1 MKYAATILLLLLLL
15 TSGCDLFRTRDAESP
30 NQPRSNYQLAVTPEL
45 LIQNLVNS
53 MKDGNLQNYLACLSD
68 TSFSGKSYLFV
79 PSSGAAS
86 LYPSF
91 ASPWDKK
98 NESGYF
104 TNLISR
110 IPSGQQMTVVL
121 TNQNSSLQGDSII
134 YSASYV
140 LNVPFTDSSIPSLYQ
155 GDMKL
160 NMFRD
165 TRLVWNVY
173 LWQDIKSTQYPS
185 WSELK
190 GRLY

>member
-1 MKYAATILLLLLLL
+1 MRRIAIIFFLLLLG
-15 TSGCDLFRTRDAESP
+15 GCDLFQTRDAQIPDQS
-30 NQPRSNYQLAVTPEL
+30 RSNYQTAVTKDL
-45 LIQNLVNS
+45 LIQNLINS
-53 MKDGNLQNYLACLSD
+53 MKDVNLQNYLACFSD
-68 TSFSGKSYLFV
+68 TSFSGKQFIFN

-91 ASPWDKK
+91 AYPWDKK
-98 NESGYF
+98 NESAYF

-110 IPSGQQMTVVL
+110 IPSGIPVTLVI
-121 TNQNSSLQGDSII
+121 TNPSSSQVGDSII
-134 YSASYV
+134 YSASYT

-155 GDMKL
+155 GDLKF
-160 NMFRD
+160 NMIQD
-165 TRLVWNVY
+165 SRLVWSIY

>member
-1 MKYAATILLLLLLL
+1 MRYIGVIFFILLLG
-15 TSGCDLFRTRDAESP
+15 GCDLFKTRDAQMP
-30 NQPRSNYQLAVTPEL
+30 DQPRSNYEIAVTPDL

-53 MKDGNLQNYLACLSD
+53 LKDVNLQNYLACFSD
-68 TSFSGKSYLFV
+68 ISFSGKSYLFY

-86 LYPSF
+86 LFPSF
-91 ASPWDKK
+91 AYPWDKK
-98 NESGYF
+98 NESAYF

-110 IPSGQQMTVVL
+110 IPSGVQVTLVI
-121 TNQNSSLQGDSII
+121 TNSNSSQQGDSII
-134 YSASYV
+134 YSASYT

-155 GDMKL
+155 GDLKF
-160 NMFRD
+160 NMIRD
-165 TRLVWNVY
+165 SRLVWSIY

>member
-1 MKYAATILLLLLLL
+1 MKYFAVILFLLLLG
-15 TSGCDLFRTRDAESP
+15 GCDLFQTRDAQKP
-30 NQPRSNYQLAVTPEL
+30 DQPRSNYQIAVTPDL

-53 MKDGNLQNYLACLSD
+53 LKDVNLQNYLSCFSD
-68 TSFSGKSYLFV
+68 TSFSGKSYLFY

-91 ASPWDKK
+91 ASSWDKK
-98 NESGYF
+98 NESAYF

-110 IPSGQQMTVVL
+110 IPSGVQVTLVI
-121 TNQNSSLQGDSII
+121 TNSNSSPQGDSII
-134 YSASYV
+134 YSASYT

-155 GDMKL
+155 GDLKFSMI
-160 NMFRD
+160 RD
-165 TRLVWNVY
+165 SRLVWSIY
-173 LWQDIKSTQYPS
+173 LWLDIKSTQSPS

>member
-1 MKYAATILLLLLLL
+1 MRYFVVIFFLLLLG
-15 TSGCDLFRTRDAESP
+15 GCDLFQARDAQIP
-30 NQPRSNYQLAVTPEL
+30 NQARSNYQTAFEPEL
-45 LIQNLVNS
+45 VVENLVNS
-53 MKDGNLQNYLACLSD
+53 FKDLNLQNYLSCFSD
-68 TSFSGKSYLFV
+68 TSFSGKSYLFY

-98 NESGYF
+98 NESAYF

-110 IPSGQQMTVVL
+110 VPSGLQVTLVI
-121 TNQNSSLQGDSII
+121 TNSNSSQQGDSII
-134 YSASYV
+134 YSASYT
-140 LNVPFTDSSIPSLYQ
+140 LNVPFTDSSIPSFYQ
-155 GDMKL
+155 GDLKFSMI
-160 NMFRD
+160 RD
-165 TRLVWNVY
+165 SRLVWSIY

>member
-1 MKYAATILLLLLLL
+1 MRYIAVIFFILLLG
-15 TSGCDLFRTRDAESP
+15 GCDLFKTRDAQMP
-30 NQPRSNYQLAVTPEL
+30 DQPRSNYEIAVTPDL

-53 MKDGNLQNYLACLSD
+53 LKDVNLQNYLACFSD
-68 TSFSGKSYLFV
+68 NSFSGKSYLFY

-86 LYPSF
+86 LFPSF
-91 ASPWDKK
+91 AYPWDKK
-98 NESGYF
+98 NESEYF

-110 IPSGQQMTVVL
+110 IPSGVQVTLVI
-121 TNQNSSLQGDSII
+121 TNSNSSQQGDSII
-134 YSASYV
+134 YSASYT

-155 GDMKL
+155 GDLKF
-160 NMFRD
+160 NMIRD
-165 TRLVWNVY
+165 SRLVWSIY

>member
-1 MKYAATILLLLLLL
+1 MRCFAVIFFLLLLG
-15 TSGCDLFRTRDAESP
+15 GCDLFQTRDAQMP
-30 NQPRSNYQLAVTPEL
+30 DQPRSNYQIAVTPDL

-53 MKDGNLQNYLACLSD
+53 LVDVNLQNYLACFSD
-68 TSFSGKSYLFV
+68 TSFSGKSYLFY
-79 PSSGAAS
+79 PSSEAAS

-98 NESGYF
+98 NESAYF

-110 IPSGQQMTVVL
+110 IPSGLQVTLVIS
-121 TNQNSSLQGDSII
+121 NSNSSQQGDSII
-134 YSASYV
+134 YSASYT
-140 LNVPFTDSSIPSLYQ
+140 LNVPFTDSSIPSLYE
-155 GDMKL
+155 GDLKFSMV
-160 NMFRD
+160 RD
-165 TRLVWNVY
+165 SRLVWSIY